1 MNNKFLCEGF
11 VYIGSNAGVYE
22 MNEPVY
28 EAILSR
34 RSIRRFKQT
43 PIKIEILEQLVNAAR
58 LAPSAANLQPLEYV
72 VITDRDICLKI
83 FETLGWAGYITPT
96 WAPDETERPVAYIVI
111 LVKTDLNKYYK
122 WDVGL
127 AAENIMLAAE
137 EKELGSCMLLNINRE
152 KVQEIL
158 KIPSLFS
165 IDSIIAL
172 GYKAEISIAGDMKDS
187 VRYYRDEQDVL
198 HVPKRVL
205 KDILHINRY

>member
-1 MNNKFLCEGF
+1 LCC
-11 VYIGSNAGVYE
+11 IGGIIT
-22 MNEPVY
+22 MKEPVY

-43 PIKIEILEQLVNAAR
+43 PIKFEILEQLVNAAR

-72 VITDRDICLKI
+72 VVSDKNICLQL
-83 FETLGWAGYITPT
+83 FDTLGWAGYITPK
-96 WAPDETERPVAYIVI
+96 WAPHESERPVAYVVI
-111 LVKTDLNKYYK
+111 LVRNDLNKYYK

-137 EKELGSCMLLNINRE
+137 EKQLGSCMLLNIDKE
-152 KVQEIL
+152 KAQKIL
-158 KIPSLFS
+158 QIPNSLS

-172 GYKAEISIAGDMKDS
+172 GYKNELSIAEDMKDS
-187 VRYYRDEQDVL
+187 VRYYRDQQEIL
-198 HVPKRVL
+198 HVPKRSL